1 MATEFEI
8 AAERMP
14 PQSKEAEQGVLG
26 AVLRDNASFSDVLQI
41 IRPDNFYYDAHQKI
55 FNAIKDLYEE
65 GKPVDTVLLFEVLKS
80 RKQLEDVGGAAY
92 IAELWD
98 GAPTSANAE
107 YHAKIVREKAIV
119 RNLIHTNNELLR
131 DAYDGS
137 MSADEML
144 GMAERKI
151 LEIAEKGT
159 TGETHTLDKT
169 LREAF
174 DRIDARAKQNLSLS
188 GISTGFLDLD
198 NLTAGMQN
206 SELVIVAARPS
217 VGKTAFALNL
227 VRHVIVE
234 ERLPVFFVSLE
245 QARIELAERLLVAQA
260 RVDSHRL
267 RKGMLSAEDIDRL
280 FTAGGELRGDAKS
293 PVKLFID
300 DTPSQTMLRI
310 GANARRL
317 KLRHGIRLVV
327 IDYLQLIEPE
337 SRRDPRQEQVAQIS
351 RRLKYLAREL
361 QLPVIALAQV
371 NRASEDR
378 QDNRPRLSD
387 LRESGSIEQ
396 DADTVMIL
404 HRQARVDK
412 SVEDNTLEVIVEKQ
426 RNGPTGA
433 ITLGY
438 QRNDMRYENFAAEAG
453 YGGAPRMPE

>member
-1 MATEFEI
+1 MAEFDI
-8 AAERMP
+8 AADRLP

-26 AVLRDNASFSDVLQI
+26 SVLRDNAALSDVLQV
-41 IRPDNFYYDAHQKI
+41 IRPDNFYFDAHQKI
-55 FNAIKDLYEE
+55 FQAIIDLYQD
-65 GKPVDTVLLFEVLKS
+65 GKPVDTVLLFESLKS
-80 RKQLEDVGGAAY
+80 RKQLDDIGGAAY
-92 IAELWD
+92 LAELWD

-107 YHAKIVREKAIV
+107 YYARIVRDKAIV

-131 DAYDGS
+131 DAYDGV
-137 MSADEML
+137 MSADELL
-144 GMAERKI
+144 GMAERKV

-169 LREAF
+169 IFEAF
-174 DRIDARAKQNLSLS
+174 NRIDARAGQNLSIS

-206 SELVIVAARPS
+206 SELIIVAARPS

-227 VRHVIVE
+227 VRHIIVE

-267 RKGMLSAEDIDRL
+267 RKGALSHDDMAKLMD
-280 FTAGGELRGDAKS
+280 AGGQLRGDAKS
-293 PVKLFID
+293 PVRLYID
-300 DTPSQTMLRI
+300 DTPSQSMLRI
-310 GANARRL
+310 AANARRL
-317 KLRHGIRLVV
+317 KLRHQIRLVV

-337 SRRDPRQEQVAQIS
+337 NRRDPRQEQVAQIS
-351 RRLKYLAREL
+351 RRLKFLAREL

-378 QDNRPRLSD
+378 QDSKPRLSD

-404 HRQARVDK
+404 HRAGRVDK
-412 SVEDNTLEVIVEKQ
+412 SLEDNTLEVIVEKQ

-433 ITLGY
+433 ITLAY
-438 QRNDMRYENFAAEAG
+438 QKSYMRYENFAAEAG
-453 YGGAPRMPE
+453 FGGPRGIDN